1 MAHHLPTESS
11 EHDLDIRI
19 ELAEHLTTGAAGRGG
34 FGKVGGNDNLGELP
48 ITRRDSGKHRVA
60 LGADGQ
66 AEAHVLDIAAFE
78 ELSILRG
85 QNRANQK
92 FGIWGVGTFGGLD

>member
-34 FGKVGGNDNLGELP
+34 FGKVCGDDNLGELP
-48 ITRRDSGKHRVA
+48 ITGRDSGKHRVA
-60 LGADGQ
+60 LGANGQ
-66 AEAHVLDIAAFE
+66 AEAHVLDIAALE
-78 ELSILRG
+78 ELSVLSD
-85 QNRANQK
+85 QHCTDQK
-92 FGIWGVGTFGGLD
+92 LGIRGVGTFGGLD